1 MILKKNKIYQY
12 VFFLLI
18 TLMMIFN
25 GGNSNLYIQFN
36 FVFSSIFFLFLI
48 REKNYLT
55 HIIKIINEN
64 KLQLFLFFFFLLFLF
79 IQILPLPLEFLK
91 ILSPSKYN
99 YLDNLEFEK
108 NFASISLNP
117 SNSFFGI
124 LNFLSLFLC
133 LVIFKSLFYKVRDL
147 LSFYFFIILLGGLS
161 ASVGLYFFLIGNPDF
176 LILKNSFYRN
186 SSTGFFINRTVFS
199 CFLVLCFF
207 CGAEYLRLFEKYKKN
222 TTNNFFKIIYVRI
235 FIIFVTTGIITSFSK
250 IGNFL
255 LISIIFFYIFHSL
268 FNKNTKNNFFFKTLI
283 LIIIIDVLILGF
295 YFGSEKVFNRFYFL
309 GAELSEYVPSSLEDK
324 LSRGNLALFSIK
336 QIKEFA
342 FFGYGLGGFETLFKL
357 SHPNLSSYYAD
368 HAHSDLSEFI
378 GEFGLFGFLLIFLS
392 IVICFIRNKVFYFK
406 NLLLFYFLI
415 TVLLFDFSLHIPII
429 QFLLVFLLSINFRNE
444 KVILTENSY

>member
-25 GGNSNLYIQFN
+25 GGNNNLYIQFN
-36 FVFSSIFFLFLI
+36 FVFSSIFFLVLI

-147 LSFYFFIILLGGLS
+147 LS
-161 ASVGLYFFLIGNPDF
+161 
-176 LILKNSFYRN
+176 
-186 SSTGFFINRTVFS
+186 
-199 CFLVLCFF
+199 LC
-207 CGAEYLRLFEKYKKN
+207 R
-222 TTNNFFKIIYVRI
+222 
-235 FIIFVTTGIITSFSK
+235 S
-250 IGNFL
+250 
-255 LISIIFFYIFHSL
+255 
-268 FNKNTKNNFFFKTLI
+268 
-283 LIIIIDVLILGF
+283 
-295 YFGSEKVFNRFYFL
+295 
-309 GAELSEYVPSSLEDK
+309 
-324 LSRGNLALFSIK
+324 
-336 QIKEFA
+336 
-342 FFGYGLGGFETLFKL
+342 
-357 SHPNLSSYYAD
+357 
-368 HAHSDLSEFI
+368 
-378 GEFGLFGFLLIFLS
+378 
-392 IVICFIRNKVFYFK
+392 
-406 NLLLFYFLI
+406 
-415 TVLLFDFSLHIPII
+415 
-429 QFLLVFLLSINFRNE
+429 
-444 KVILTENSY
+444 

>member
-1 MILKKNKIYQY
+1 MLIKKNKFYQY
-12 VFFLLI
+12 VFFLLL

-36 FVFSSIFFLFLI
+36 FIFSSIFFLALI

-55 HIIKIINEN
+55 HIIKILNDN
-64 KLQLFLFFFFLLFLF
+64 KLQFFLFCSFLSFLL

-91 ILSPSKYN
+91 ILSPTKYN

-117 SNSFFGI
+117 SNSFFGL

-133 LVIFKSLFYKVRDL
+133 LLIFKSLFYRIRDL
-147 LSFYFFIILLGGLS
+147 LNFYFFVILLGGLS
-161 ASVGLYFFLIGNPDF
+161 ASIGLYFFLIGNPDF

-207 CGAEYLRLFEKYKKN
+207 CGAEYLRLFEKYKKDS
-222 TTNNFFKIIYVRI
+222 TNNFFKMIYVRI

-268 FNKNTKNNFFFKTLI
+268 SNKDIKNNFFFKTLI
-283 LIIIIDVLILGF
+283 LIIIIDILILGF
-295 YFGSEKVFNRFYFL
+295 YFGSEKVLNRFYFL
-309 GAELSEYVPSSLEDK
+309 GAELNEYIPSSLEDK
-324 LSRGNLALFSIK
+324 LSRGNLTSFSIK
-336 QIKEFA
+336 QVKNFA

-357 SHPNLSSYYAD
+357 SHPNLSSYYAN
-368 HAHSDLSEFI
+368 HAHSDFSEFI
-378 GEFGLFGFLLIFLS
+378 GEFGLIGSSLIFLS
-392 IVICFIRNKVFYFK
+392 IAISFIKNKLFYFK

-415 TVLLFDFSLHIPII
+415 IVLLFDFSLHIPII
-429 QFLLVFLLSINFRNE
+429 QFLLVFLLSINFGNN
-444 KVILTENSY
+444 KVIQKENSY